1 MPVSIC
7 TQKEFLIESKLNGFW
22 GGFVV
27 TLGLCGAATSM
38 EFTHGGFVLVI
49 IIFIIIIIIII
60 VIVSEA
66 LFYTG
71 VTTLFRD
78 PWGGLSLVP
87 LITILLRFVLLIFRG
102 LFNCWCEENTGNTS

>member
-1 MPVSIC
+1 M
-7 TQKEFLIESKLNGFW
+7 QALGEFLSLASQLYYF
-22 GGFVV
+22 
-27 TLGLCGAATSM
+27 
-38 EFTHGGFVLVI
+38 
-49 IIFIIIIIIII
+49 
-60 VIVSEA
+60 
-66 LFYTG
+66 FYTG